1 MATKKITI
9 YTLSGFARVDGC
21 ISTIVDDEVY
31 TNIRSAKKAVADQIN
46 DAIDAENSRREDYED
61 YAIARISADNVGNSG
76 YTLSAYNDDDDI
88 VEVKIVKHSVAIP

>member
-1 MATKKITI
+1 MTTKKITI

-46 DAIDAENSRREDYED
+46 DAIDAENSRQEDD
-61 YAIARISADNVGNSG
+61 AIARISADDVYNSG

>member
-21 ISTIVDDEVY
+21 ISTIVDAEVY

-46 DAIDAENSRREDYED
+46 DAIDAENDRTEDET
-61 YAIARISADNVGNSG
+61 ITRITADDVCNSG
-76 YTLSAYNDDDDI
+76 YTLSNYNDDDDI
-88 VEVKIVKHSVAIP
+88 VDVRIVRHSVAIP